1 MTSIKEF
8 LKESVISEK
17 KFESGAWHGNN
28 AYVLYDDGDEVTIIV
43 GDYNDSELKKILK
56 GFESDSPEF
65 EDKYGEY
72 VVTVDKNEWEEQQ

>member
-1 MTSIKEF
+1 MNISQF
-8 LKESVISEK
+8 LKESMISEK
-17 KFESGAWHGNN
+17 KLESGAWHGDN
-28 AYVLYDDGDEVTIIV
+28 AHILYDDGDEVTIIV

-65 EDKYGEY
+65 EDKYGDC